1 MSCILEGA
9 RWRIAAHPARQPDWA
24 AICSSILRC
33 SITSSARYVASSGK
47 PGTPAPLGA
56 ASVPELEGGL
66 ISSLLGTEGGRLSSG
81 ADFRAVIK
89 LLLRVGYGLAPIA
102 NSKSARLGTAA
113 AFPRFFFEQHGMS
126 SHRFMIFA
134 IGDAIGLF
142 SVAQYSSLNVV
153 ISLKSCRSRS
163 KTVLELLPGNLTLLV
178 FRSFNNEPLKSAM
191 MRGLLLTPDLF
202 AKPFL
207 DSASLSLLVCILIIA
222 PQHIK
227 LQSRLSAGLYHF
239 EQCQSSW
246 WLH

>member
-1 MSCILEGA
+1 MACILEGA

-113 AFPRFFFEQHGMS
+113 ALPSCPFFFEQHGMS
-126 SHRFMIFA
+126 SHRFVIFA

-142 SVAQYSSLNVV
+142 SVAQYSSLNVKRCRNSNPAK
-153 ISLKSCRSRS
+153 IDESLALQCRPR
-163 KTVLELLPGNLTLLV
+163 TVLPV
-178 FRSFNNEPLKSAM
+178 HQ
-191 MRGLLLTPDLF
+191 RG
-202 AKPFL
+202 PF
-207 DSASLSLLVCILIIA
+207 
-222 PQHIK
+222 H
-227 LQSRLSAGLYHF
+227 
-239 EQCQSSW
+239 
-246 WLH
+246 